1 MKHVV
6 LYGNCQI
13 SVIEKIL
20 QALYADELKIFILP
34 LIHKITDVTYFDT
47 IQTTL
52 VQADFIILQNNKE
65 HKKDPF
71 IRIFPFLKKEAKVI
85 FIPSLYNSTY
95 SPELIKINTIPPLKF
110 GVLHDINIL
119 KAYLDEIPLKDF
131 LISDPF
137 YKDDFYD
144 NGVFSRLLDESLKNL
159 KEKESILKKKIGN
172 ENYDHIG
179 IIPYLLDSYS
189 HNSQILWADFN
200 HPKLPVYHYLIKKII
215 HILALPFKNK
225 LFDEVFNPVDFLPI
239 NRPSYLSTLNFFH
252 STVQDWEQ
260 LYRLGNNYRE
270 KKRSTYVDDAYT
282 HYDTFDGEQI
292 ESVKKKLN
300 ALNR

>member
-1 MKHVV
+1 MKHIV

-13 SVIEKIL
+13 SVIKKIL
-20 QALYADELKIFILP
+20 QALYTDELKIFMLP
-34 LIHKITDVTYFDT
+34 LVHRITDETYFDT
-47 IQTTL
+47 IKTTL

-65 HKKDPF
+65 NKKDPF
-71 IRIFPFLKKEAKVI
+71 IRIFSFLKKEAKVI

-144 NGVFSRLLDESLKNL
+144 NEVFSRLLDESVKNL
-159 KEKESILKKKIGN
+159 KEQELVVKKKIGN
-172 ENYDHIG
+172 EKYDYIE
-179 IIPYLLDSYS
+179 IIPYILDSYN
-189 HNSQILWADFN
+189 HNPQILWTDFN

-215 HILALPFKNK
+215 QILGLSFKDK
-225 LFDEVFNPVDFLPI
+225 LFNEAFTPIYFLPV

-252 STVQDWEQ
+252 STVQEWEQ

-270 KKRSTYVDDAYT
+270 KKRSTYVEDAYT
-282 HYDTFDGEQI
+282 HYDTFNGEQI